1 MWNTGLDEAQAGLK
15 IVGRNVN
22 NLRYADDTTLMV
34 EREEE
39 LKSLLMKVKEESEK
53 ADLKFSIQKRKIMA
67 SGPIPSW
74 KIDRETKEIM
84 SLQTV
89 TAATKWKDASAPWK
103 KNYDQPRQLIKKQRH
118 YFAKKVHLVKA
129 IIFPVVMY
137 GCESWTIKKVERR
150 RIDAFELWCWRR
162 LVRVPWTAKRSNQ
175 SIKGNQSW
183 MFTGRTDVEAEAA
196 MLWPPVVKSWINRKD
211 PDAGKDWRP
220 EEKGMTEDEMVG
232 WLTDSLDMSLSKL
245 WQMVK
250 DRGAWHAAVHGV
262 AKSRTWLSNW
272 TTYLASNLQCLREYS
287 SKSKF
292 FMNIWGMSK
301 QSEWTNYNRSLLN
314 KHVQHLPYV
323 WPILGILWIWTQLIL
338 IVIPCS
344 RHCFCPHFSVEE
356 IEWKEVK

>member
-118 YFAKKVHLVKA
+118 YFAKKIHLVKA

-150 RIDAFELWCWRR
+150 RIDAFELWFGEDSWGSPGLQRDQTSP
-162 LVRVPWTAKRSNQ
+162 L
-175 SIKGNQSW
+175 KGIS
-183 MFTGRTDVEAEAA
+183 
-196 MLWPPVVKSWINRKD
+196 P
-211 PDAGKDWRP
+211 
-220 EEKGMTEDEMVG
+220 
-232 WLTDSLDMSLSKL
+232 
-245 WQMVK
+245 
-250 DRGAWHAAVHGV
+250 
-262 AKSRTWLSNW
+262 
-272 TTYLASNLQCLREYS
+272 EYS
-287 SKSKF
+287 LEGLMLKLKPQCFGHLLWRVESIEKTLMLGKTEGQKRRGWQRMRWLDGSLTHWTWVWA
-292 FMNIWGMSK
+292 NSGRWWRTGEPGML
-301 QSEWTNYNRSLLN
+301 QSMGSQRVGHDWAT
-314 KHVQHLPYV
+314 
-323 WPILGILWIWTQLIL
+323 GQLI
-338 IVIPCS
+338 
-344 RHCFCPHFSVEE
+344 
-356 IEWKEVK
+356 